1 MDNITVILLKIIL
14 LLLFFLPYHNL
25 DKHHIYNLFIKKINS
40 KPFELL
46 LVVYYLTILLLFALI
61 DFDILNDIFIPELV
75 LFFFLSILLLL
86 LIIYKKSVTNDSEL
100 RFLCEIAHTSC
111 MYLFIL
117 YLFSLFCIF
126 FINIKMHSFDL
137 VLMNDYRVI
146 FKFNFYYLFDTYTF
160 ISKCLIIIFFLI
172 NLFFSKYSYC
182 FNFYKKLSVEYIP
195 LLSLCVLI
203 SCLAVSSND
212 LFIIFILFEIISFLM
227 IYLLIINS
235 NFISIE
241 ASIKF
246 FFLNSFVGALGFLG
260 VLILY
265 LINGFFSTNL
275 DVLYSVFNVET
286 YYYSNTNLPMEN
298 LFYFKIGCF
307 LIFLNFFFKFGIFPV
322 HIFIVDIYAALP
334 MISIF
339 FISTTL
345 KLGYLFIF
353 IKLLYYCFNS
363 FLYLFSP
370 IILVISI
377 ITYILG
383 VCGAYNETN
392 LKKFLAYSS
401 ISHAGFMLFSLG
413 GYNINF
419 NLSFMLF
426 YFIIYIFSNIVLF
439 AVILNYIDLK
449 NNGELFNNF
458 NDFYLLNY
466 SISSK
471 KFYFVKNTILHKF
484 FITISM

>member
-1 MDNITVILLKIIL
+1 M
-14 LLLFFLPYHNL
+14 
-25 DKHHIYNLFIKKINS
+25 
-40 KPFELL
+40 
-46 LVVYYLTILLLFALI
+46 
-61 DFDILNDIFIPELV
+61 
-75 LFFFLSILLLL
+75 
-86 LIIYKKSVTNDSEL
+86 
-100 RFLCEIAHTSC
+100 
-111 MYLFIL
+111 
-117 YLFSLFCIF
+117 
-126 FINIKMHSFDL
+126 
-137 VLMNDYRVI
+137 
-146 FKFNFYYLFDTYTF
+146 
-160 ISKCLIIIFFLI
+160 
-172 NLFFSKYSYC
+172 
-182 FNFYKKLSVEYIP
+182 
-195 LLSLCVLI
+195 
-203 SCLAVSSND
+203 
-212 LFIIFILFEIISFLM
+212 
-227 IYLLIINS
+227 
-235 NFISIE
+235 
-241 ASIKF
+241 
-246 FFLNSFVGALGFLG
+246 
-260 VLILY
+260 Y